1 MNIHD
6 PTMTIPQAD
15 GSRSALMEQLRL
27 ILGEAQ
33 WRADYGEDGELII
46 RTGLTDD
53 MDGMLYPIN
62 DDDDE

>member
-1 MNIHD
+1 MDSHQ

-15 GSRSALMEQLRL
+15 GGRAALLEQLRL

-33 WRADYGEDGELII
+33 WRADYSDDGELII

-53 MDGMLYPIN
+53 MDGMLYPI

>member
-1 MNIHD
+1 MDIHQ

-15 GSRSALMEQLRL
+15 GSRAALLEQLRL
-27 ILGEAQ
+27 ILGEAH
-33 WRADYGEDGELII
+33 WRADYSEDGELII

-53 MDGMLYPIN
+53 MDGMLYPI

>member
-1 MNIHD
+1 MDIHQ

-15 GSRSALMEQLRL
+15 GSREALLEQLRL

-33 WRADYGEDGELII
+33 WRADYSDDGELII

-53 MDGMLYPIN
+53 MDGMLYPI
-62 DDDDE
+62 DDDDK